1 MSSKEIF
8 KRIESSIEPAML
20 KKIEGL
26 FNLYYDFATEKA
38 KEYAK
43 QLVEE
48 QKQRESQ
55 GENVAIMGTPVFRL
69 QEFKIYVAEHNKSL
83 SPLAER
89 LIDVSSQESHTD
101 KKQ

>member
-1 MSSKEIF
+1 
-8 KRIESSIEPAML
+8 
-20 KKIEGL
+20 
-26 FNLYYDFATEKA
+26 
-38 KEYAK
+38 
-43 QLVEE
+43 
-48 QKQRESQ
+48 
-55 GENVAIMGTPVFRL
+55 VFRL

>member
-26 FNLYYDFATEKA
+26 FNLYYEVATEKA